1 LTRFA
6 PRRSANPIG
15 VPPRRTDMKQLR
27 LAVAAVAIGACA
39 ALAAVGATAA
49 HGTSGSRHLVEIDY
63 ATSFGNF
70 GRDAYAYV
78 ALKKGYFAR
87 AGFDVK
93 IVAGNGSEDDMKLI
107 AAGKVDYA
115 PVDFSA
121 AVVARANEN
130 LPVKIVSLVHQRTL
144 SAEFAVAGGDIRTA
158 KDLAGKK
165 IGDFP
170 GSTTQVMF
178 PLFAK
183 KVGIDPKSVTFVPAN
198 PQAEPALLASGKL
211 DAVGQFTVGVPLY
224 EAVTKKKILSF
235 AYAKYFPDLMGIGI
249 ATSDAK
255 IKSDPDEVRKFVAAL
270 NKGLSYSLAHPAEAG
285 RILHSYQPLTDAKL
299 AAAELRIMKS
309 YVITKQTRAHG
320 IGYIDPKRVAKT
332 IAIVNAGFHPKRH
345 IKVSD
350 VYAAG
355 FLRR

>member
-1 LTRFA
+1 MTQIRA
-6 PRRSANPIG
+6 
-15 VPPRRTDMKQLR
+15 
-27 LAVAAVAIGACA
+27 AVAAVTFVVVA
-39 ALAAVGATAA
+39 ALGATAA
-49 HGTSGSRHLVEIDY
+49 QGASDSRQLVKLDY

-144 SAEFAVAGGDIRTA
+144 SAEFAIAGGDIRTA
-158 KDLAGKK
+158 KDLAGKQ

-183 KVGIDPKSVTFVPAN
+183 KVGIDPGSVTFVPAN

-249 ATSDAK
+249 AASDDK
-255 IKSDPDEVRKFVAAL
+255 IDGNPAEARKFVAAL
-270 NKGLSYSLAHPAEAG
+270 NKGLAYSIAHPAEAG
-285 RILHSYQPLTDAKL
+285 RILHSYQPLSDAKL
-299 AAAELRIMKS
+299 AAAELRIMKR
-309 YVITKQTRAHG
+309 YVVSKQTRTHG

-345 IKVSD
+345 LKVRD

-355 FLRR
+355 FIGR